1 MKNLII
7 VTGGAGFVGSN
18 LIKSLLKKT
27 NKKIISLDN
36 YSSGNKKNH
45 IKNTRVKYIKT
56 ETVDISKHL
65 KNVKKQI
72 HSIFHFGEFA
82 RIYQSFKKFD
92 QCFKSNS
99 IGSNAVFK
107 FCLNNNIKLIY
118 SATSASLGNKGNDK
132 NLSPYA
138 FTKSKNLEL
147 LENLRKWFNFKF
159 EVIYFYNVYGP
170 GQIKVGDMATVVGIF
185 EDQYKKNKPLT
196 IVKPGTQTRRFTHI
210 DDTIN
215 TCIEAWRKN
224 KCLQYSISH
233 KKSYSIQDLAKMFKT
248 KITYLKP
255 RSGERYAS
263 ALTKISNNRKIINK
277 YGKID
282 LKDYVTSFIK
292 VAIYENKKL
301 IKINQKKRS

>member
-36 YSSGNKKNH
+36 YSSGNKNNHLKN
-45 IKNTRVKYIKT
+45 NRVKYLKADTI
-56 ETVDISKHL
+56 DITKIL
-65 KNVKKQI
+65 KKEKKQI

-92 QCFKSNS
+92 ECFKSNS

-107 FCLNNNIKLIY
+107 FCLDNNIKLIY
-118 SATSASLGNKGNDK
+118 SATSAVLGNKGDDK

-138 FTKSKNLEL
+138 FTKAKNLEL

-159 EVIYFYNVYGP
+159 EVIYFYNVYGQ
-170 GQIKVGDMATVVGIF
+170 GQIKDGDMATVVGIF
-185 EDQYKKNKPLT
+185 EDQYKKNKPLP
-196 IVKPGTQTRRFTHI
+196 IVKPGTQTRKFTHI
-210 DDTIN
+210 DDTIK
-215 TCIEAWRKN
+215 TCIEAWRRN
-224 KCLQYSISH
+224 KCLHYSISY
-233 KKSYSIQDLAKMFKT
+233 KKSYSINDLAKMFKT
-248 KITYLKP
+248 KIIYLKS

-292 VAIYENKKL
+292 GTNYENKKL
-301 IKINQKKRS
+301 IKID

>member
-18 LIKSLLKKT
+18 LIKSLLVKT
-27 NKKIISLDN
+27 DKKIISFDN
-36 YSSGNKKNH
+36 YSSGDKKNH
-45 IKNTRVKYIKT
+45 IKNRRVKYLKG
-56 ETVDISKHL
+56 ETVDISKYLH
-65 KNVKKQI
+65 KERKKI
-72 HSIFHFGEFA
+72 NSVFHFGEFA
-82 RIYQSFKKFD
+82 RIFQSFKKFD
-92 QCFKSNS
+92 ECFKSNS

-107 FCLNNNIKLIY
+107 FCLENDIKLIY

-185 EDQYKKNKPLT
+185 EHQYKKNKPLT
-196 IVKPGTQTRRFTHI
+196 IVRPGTQTRRFTHI

-215 TCIEAWRKN
+215 TCIEAWKKN
-224 KCLQYSISH
+224 KCLNYSISH
-233 KKSYSIQDLAKMFKT
+233 KKSYSINDLAKMFKT
-248 KITYLKP
+248 KFVYLKS
-255 RSGERYAS
+255 RSGERYGS
-263 ALTKISNNRKIINK
+263 ALTKISNNRKIINN

-282 LKDYVTSFIK
+282 LKDYITSFIK
-292 VAIYENKKL
+292 DKKL
-301 IKINQKKRS
+301 

>member
-45 IKNTRVKYIKT
+45 IKNNRVKYIKA
-56 ETVDISKHL
+56 ETINISKHL
-65 KNVKKQI
+65 KNVKKRI

-92 QCFKSNS
+92 ECFKSNS

-107 FCLNNNIKLIY
+107 FCLDNDIKLIY
-118 SATSASLGNKGNDK
+118 SATSASLGNDGNDK

-215 TCIEAWRKN
+215 TCIETWKKN
-224 KCLQYSISH
+224 KCLHYSISH
-233 KKSYSIQDLAKMFKT
+233 KKSYSINDLAKMFKT

-255 RSGERYAS
+255 RLGERYAS
-263 ALTKISNNRKIINK
+263 ALTKISNNSKIINK

-292 VAIYENKKL
+292 GEKL
-301 IKINQKKRS
+301 